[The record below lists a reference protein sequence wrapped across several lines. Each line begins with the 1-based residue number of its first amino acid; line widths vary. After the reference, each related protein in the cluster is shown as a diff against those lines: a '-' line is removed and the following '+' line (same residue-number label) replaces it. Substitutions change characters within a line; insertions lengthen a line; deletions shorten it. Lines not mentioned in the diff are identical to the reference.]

1 MRITPKDWFGKRDSI
16 SCHACVKQTLPL
28 FLCFLVLPA
37 SDNRSNIHEIFLDT
51 FCGPA
56 CPPQS
61 ATIVLGPS
69 PMESNGARILA
80 AFEPC
85 ILTDGTV
92 ILNIPEEQGIRLAA
106 ANVQGGQTTQSAII
120 PMQRISTIAQGQ
132 TLYSADLTEQIAG
145 LDPITGN
152 PVTLN
157 SNINALFLWNTGGQ
171 NVQFSAD
178 NSVALNAVLRR

>member
-1 MRITPKDWFGKRDSI
+1 
-16 SCHACVKQTLPL
+16 
-28 FLCFLVLPA
+28 
-37 SDNRSNIHEIFLDT
+37 
-51 FCGPA
+51 
-56 CPPQS
+56 
-61 ATIVLGPS
+61 
-69 PMESNGARILA
+69 MESNGARILA